1 MVEVAQ
7 RQRTRFPGRSG
18 RKPRGSK
25 SDFYKSRPAMDER
38 FGGNM
43 EASNNARARGIMNEE
58 LLDRVIQDRIMRRE
72 AEKYRNQMLRE
83 DYAIANTRRGNPNMG
98 FYDFN
103 PDVMARQF
111 NNPQAGKLAEIYNQ
125 LDQGANISDVEF
137 EDGQAMRDLMNFTND
152 LQLNPGNYDSMYM
165 DEEIVDDGP
174 GVIFDTDGYFTKD
187 EAVANS
193 PYGAHIQTQMERY
206 GRENPRLIN
215 RTETAVLNDG
225 STIPVSN
232 AVSLRDYEGNQASM
246 NGEIINRADALNYD
260 RRRPMGGEEFF
271 ESERI
276 NPDPNYDY
284 LYKRFDETPF
294 NQEGFGMEEEFDP
307 RDIPGISP
315 AESGRDLMAGTFG
328 LPFNLF
334 QDPTAD
340 GGFIDYFGRKISG
353 DDPYDPER
361 DGPFNPETE
370 EQRKRR
376 FMENYG

>member
-1 MVEVAQ
+1 MVEEAQ

-25 SDFYKSRPAMDER
+25 SDFFRGRPAMDER

-43 EASNNARARGIMNEE
+43 EARNNAGARGIMNED
-58 LLDRVIQDRIMRRE
+58 LLDRVIDDRRMRRE
-72 AEKYRNQMLRE
+72 AEQYRNQMLRE
-83 DYAIANTRRGNPNMG
+83 DYAIANSN
-98 FYDFN
+98 FSQFLN

-125 LDQGANISDVEF
+125 LDQGSNMSDVEF
-137 EDGQAMRDLMNFTND
+137 EDGQALRNLMGFTND
-152 LQLNPGNYDSMYM
+152 LQLNPDNYNSMYM
-165 DEEIVDDGP
+165 DEEMVDDGP

-187 EAVANS
+187 ETVANS
-193 PYGAHIQTQMERY
+193 PYGAFNQGLMERF
-206 GRENPRLIN
+206 GRENPRIIN
-215 RTETAVLNDG
+215 RAENAVLNDG

-246 NGEIINRADALNYD
+246 NGQIVDRAEELNYN
-260 RRRPMGGEEFF
+260 RGRPMGGEEFF
-271 ESERI
+271 ENETI

-284 LYKRFDETPF
+284 LYKQFDEMTPL
-294 NQEGFGMEEEFDP
+294 Q
-307 RDIPGISP
+307 
-315 AESGRDLMAGTFG
+315 SGEDQMAGTFG

-376 FMENYG
+376 FMQNYG